1 MCVHV
6 GACVQMWFM
15 CVHVGTCVQAC
26 MGIGFSALSI
36 ILWKVNEIIAM
47 RDPKKHKVLCQVVLV
62 PV

>member
-1 MCVHV
+1 M
-6 GACVQMWFM
+6 
-15 CVHVGTCVQAC
+15 GTCVHAC

-47 RDPKKHKVLCQVVLV
+47 KDPKKHKVLCQVVLV